1 MRMDDDPFGNAP
13 LSKGLNKKRLASP
26 KPGSP
31 AQLSIQKPT
40 VKKAPDAI
48 HEDLLSLS
56 MDTSPASHSN
66 GVEQEASAPVEKK
79 QKNLQSEPSSKS
91 PQMSTRS
98 SKYKQTGAAIE
109 ALDSH
114 PILEPQRGT
123 AENRLPTTSEN
134 IQTSKPKDKP
144 VEPFDFVSDLL
155 KTSNPPKDA
164 TGKSAKMKFS
174 KSDTSL
180 SNGQTKASVTTRSG
194 KREPIH
200 ETSTTAENAAKVCDD
215 IDMESTSSQENQEKL
230 TLSSS
235 PVF

>member
-1 MRMDDDPFGNAP
+1 MDDDPFGNAP
-13 LSKGLNKKRLASP
+13 LNKGLNKKRLASP

-31 AQLSIQKPT
+31 AQLSIQKPA
-40 VKKAPDAI
+40 VKKGPDGI

-56 MDTSPASHSN
+56 MDTSPTSHSN
-66 GVEQEASAPVEKK
+66 GVEQETPAPVEKK
-79 QKNLQSEPSSKS
+79 QKNLKPEPSSKS

-123 AENRLPTTSEN
+123 AENRRPTTSEN
-134 IQTSKPKDKP
+134 IQTSKPKDKAA
-144 VEPFDFVSDLL
+144 EPFDFVSDLL
-155 KTSNPPKDA
+155 KTSSPPKDA
-164 TGKSAKMKFS
+164 TGKSAKMKLS

-194 KREPIH
+194 RRDPIH
-200 ETSTTAENAAKVCDD
+200 ETSTAAENETKVCDD
-215 IDMESTSSQENQEKL
+215 IDMESTSSQEDQEKF